1 MQLNNLGACDKLETD
16 YHLLTYCVIFMLLD
30 GPRNILV
37 EGRRTNILMYDL
49 IEYLFSLFL
58 LWFLIVPSTILLILF
73 NVCILKHMAFVLKT
87 KGRFYIHNIM

>member
-1 MQLNNLGACDKLETD
+1 MQLNNLKACDKLETD

-49 IEYLFSLFL
+49 IEYLLKLCFMMVFDCTVDNFL
-58 LWFLIVPSTILLILF
+58 CSSTFAFLTYGI
-73 NVCILKHMAFVLKT
+73 FVKC
-87 KGRFYIHNIM
+87 K

>member
-16 YHLLTYCVIFMLLD
+16 YHLLTYCVIFMLRD

-49 IEYLFSLFL
+49 IEYLFSLFS

-73 NVCILKHMAFVLKT
+73 NVCVLKHMAFVLRAAT
-87 KGRFYIHNIM
+87 KCLQN

>member
-16 YHLLTYCVIFMLLD
+16 YHLLTYCVIFMLVCD

-58 LWFLIVPSTILLILF
+58 LWFFDCAVNNFINTFQRLHS
-73 NVCILKHMAFVLKT
+73 
-87 KGRFYIHNIM
+87 

>member
-16 YHLLTYCVIFMLLD
+16 YHLLTYCVIFMLRD

-49 IEYLFSLFL
+49 IEYLFTLFGTL
-58 LWFLIVPSTILLILF
+58 IQVPIYSSVIWLDTGTQWSYFEPHLCVCVCVFLVISV
-73 NVCILKHMAFVLKT
+73 
-87 KGRFYIHNIM
+87 